1 MRKFEEVEEKYKH
14 FPDTPTILPRRGTAG
29 SAGYD
34 LFSKED
40 HVLQPGAFYVFWTDV
55 KMNVFFDN
63 VGLVVPRSGLGA
75 KHGIVL
81 RNGVGVIDYDY
92 SSESNTQTGGNIGVC
107 LVNNGSEVYPIHA
120 GDRIAQIILTRF
132 YITDDDEH
140 CTADLRKG
148 RTGGFGSTTK

>member
-1 MRKFEEVEEKYKH
+1 MRKFQEVEEKYKH
-14 FPDTPTILPRRGTAG
+14 FPDVPTILPRRGTAG

-34 LFSKED
+34 LFSKEEFT
-40 HVLQPGAFYVFWTDV
+40 LKPGDFHVFWTDV
-55 KMNVFFDN
+55 KMEVFFDN

-81 RNGVGVIDYDY
+81 RNGVGVIDFDY

-107 LVNNGSEVYPIHA
+107 LVNNGTEDYEIHT

-132 YITDDDEH
+132 YITDDDDH
-140 CTADLRKG
+140 CTSECRKG

>member
-1 MRKFEEVEEKYKH
+1 MRKFQEVEEKYEH
-14 FPDTPTILPRRGTAG
+14 FPSVPTQLPRRGTAG

-40 HVLQPGAFYVFWTDV
+40 FTLKKGESHVFWTDV

-92 SSESNTQTGGNIGVC
+92 SSDTNTQTGGNIGVC
-107 LVNNGSEVYPIHA
+107 LVNNGSEDYDVHV

-132 YITDDDEH
+132 YITDDDEYNH
-140 CTADLRKG
+140 TEFCKN